1 MSAIALGHFTMFHH
15 VNNWQGADTDEP
27 SWNSADLGGGA
38 AVMGFFCV
46 SGFIMTIA
54 YGDRDFTSAEWGAI
68 NRRNFYAKRFARL
81 APLYYF
87 SLVVSRNYILE
98 WPEASPYNFL
108 TLFCVQTW
116 TGSPGLWNG
125 VLWSVSTIAYF
136 YYRFPWII
144 SRVKRL
150 VAKYD
155 VQRVVIALG
164 LINILKYSLFFLLP
178 WDLKWL
184 VYWYARAFPPFA
196 MSTML
201 IGMVVGVRRASAT
214 NLRPPT
220 AFVGDKD
227 GTVPVPPSEEE
238 LRERR
243 KWVRRADGLGAGLTL
258 VAVAIAF
265 VTYENTDR
273 EPRDLQIYTRV
284 IFEALIP
291 PFVSF
296 FLEAV
301 TMAGEWCVAG
311 KVLNFAFFQLLGE
324 WSYAI
329 YVLQLPVCE

>member
-1 MSAIALGHFTMFHH
+1 MSAIAVGHFTMFHN
-15 VNNWQGADTDEP
+15 VNSWQGADTDEP

-46 SGFIMTIA
+46 SGFIMAIA

-98 WPEASPYNFL
+98 LDPGAAVSIIS
-108 TLFCVQTW
+108 TLLCVQSW
-116 TGSPGLWNG
+116 TFALSWNG
-125 VLWSVSTIAYF
+125 ALWSVSTIAYF

-164 LINILKYSLFFLLP
+164 LINLLKYSLFFLLP
-178 WDLKWL
+178 EELSWP
-184 VYWYARAFPPFA
+184 VYWYARAYPPFA

-220 AFVGDKD
+220 AFVVDKD
-227 GTVPVPPSEEE
+227 GAVPVPPSEEE

-258 VAVAIAF
+258 VAVVIAF
-265 VTYENTDR
+265 VTYER
-273 EPRDLQIYTRV
+273 EPKGGLQTFTRV
-284 IFEALIP
+284 SFEAVVPL
-291 PFVSF
+291 FVGF

-329 YVLQLPVCE
+329 YVLQFPVCE